1 MSHIIHFGSTGLIGK
16 LAGVSKQ
23 AADYEVAIL
32 KLPRENIV
40 QKHFLGDFYATELCA
55 PEFGVKNGD

>member
-32 KLPRENIV
+32 ELPREKIV
-40 QKHFLGDFYATELCA
+40 QKYFLGDFYATELFA
-55 PEFGVKNGD
+55 PEFGVKNGG